1 MSCNQL
7 LTKYYTFQ
15 FINLAGAVVG
25 LEQTSMSVSEDVGVV
40 ELCAVVLFPR
50 ISCPISFP
58 FEVRLST
65 AAGTAGKKS
74 SFLRLFI
81 ETALLIIT
89 LFL

>member
-1 MSCNQL
+1 MNEYAGLTLGVKENQQTTV
-7 LTKYYTFQ
+7 LTLVHELYDQ
-15 FINLAGAVVG
+15 SSILILDNDRAVVG

-65 AAGTAGKKS
+65 TA
-74 SFLRLFI
+74 
-81 ETALLIIT
+81 
-89 LFL
+89 